1 MAKKR
6 INQETAP
13 MGDARPFI
21 EEISKGATEEV
32 DKIVS
37 RAKRTADARLDEAR
51 KHAQAEVD
59 EILGAAGARAERER
73 RRIMSDLSLE
83 MKKITLKARGEL
95 VEEVLEQVR
104 ARLERT
110 RGTPEYRAML
120 KALTI
125 EGILA
130 LDRDNVSVSVS
141 AADAAMA
148 NKAFFDEV
156 AGECGRAVKISSAA
170 DLDETV
176 MGAIVS
182 AADGSVLFD
191 NTIGA
196 RMERITDELQLI
208 VSREVFAAE
217 AEPRPEANGP

>member
-1 MAKKR
+1 MARKR
-6 INQETAP
+6 DNEDAAAL
-13 MGDARPFI
+13 GDATPFV
-21 EEISKGATEEV
+21 EEIRRQADEEI
-32 DKIVS
+32 DKILS
-37 RAKRTADARLDEAR
+37 RAKRTADSRLDEAKKR
-51 KHAQAEVD
+51 VREDTEQ
-59 EILGAAGARAERER
+59 ILDTARERAGLER
-73 RRIMSDLSLE
+73 RRILSDLSLE

-130 LDRDNVSVSVS
+130 LDRDDVSVSVS

-148 NKAFFDEV
+148 NRAFFDEV
-156 AGECGRAVKISSAA
+156 ARDCGRAVRISSAA
-170 DLDETV
+170 DLGETV
-176 MGAIVS
+176 MGAIVR

-208 VSREVFAAE
+208 VSREVFAPE
-217 AEPRPEANGP
+217 AEPRAETSGP